1 MPLVDPVMMA
11 HLPASCLAM
20 VLSFFFVIRPP
31 FSGGGFRNPGRRPQH
46 LDVLDA
52 VFVIRRRRGD
62 ETERDIEALEAGP
75 RAEPGRA
82 PPPGRPGELHRGGDE
97 AAVGDELGV
106 RPQFTC
112 EVSPQATLVADIG
125 V

>member
-11 HLPASCLAM
+11 HLPAICLAV

-62 ETERDIEALEAGP
+62 ETERDIEALEAGLRADADRLP
-75 RAEPGRA
+75 RPERLRPAQRPPHQLASPSPA
-82 PPPGRPGELHRGGDE
+82 PPPPAPRQPPR
-97 AAVGDELGV
+97 
-106 RPQFTC
+106 
-112 EVSPQATLVADIG
+112 
-125 V
+125 

>member
-62 ETERDIEALEAGP
+62 ETERDIEALEAGLRAHAGRLPPPERLRPAP
-75 RAEPGRA
+75 RPPHQLASPSPAAHRPGR
-82 PPPGRPGELHRGGDE
+82 
-97 AAVGDELGV
+97 
-106 RPQFTC
+106 
-112 EVSPQATLVADIG
+112 
-125 V
+125 